1 MGRLIID
8 GNDVY
13 EIDEEC
19 ILEKERAE
27 QLRLDAEKQKRAN
40 QKTVYQKAENQKQAN
55 QKTAYQKVENQK
67 DAYQKHSGRK

>member
-19 ILEKERAE
+19 IREKERAE
-27 QLRLDAEKQKRAN
+27 QSRLNAEHQKEEH
-40 QKTVYQKAENQKQAN
+40 QKEESQHQRYRQM
-55 QKTAYQKVENQK
+55 K
-67 DAYQKHSGRK
+67 DV